1 MTFWRLLSQL
11 PVYNRFTIW
20 KDIVNILK
28 HTLLTLMRSDYIRIS
43 HNLEDMFIYIPVAVG
58 VAVADLFS
66 KLVGSTTVASDIS
79 KSEN

>member
-1 MTFWRLLSQL
+1 
-11 PVYNRFTIW
+11 
-20 KDIVNILK
+20 
-28 HTLLTLMRSDYIRIS
+28 MRSDYIRIS

-79 KSEN
+79 KSEKLNGDEIDTHLEDCHCRF

>member
-1 MTFWRLLSQL
+1 
-11 PVYNRFTIW
+11 
-20 KDIVNILK
+20 
-28 HTLLTLMRSDYIRIS
+28 
-43 HNLEDMFIYIPVAVG
+43 MFIYIPVAVG